1 MGTRPDLPL
10 STRRKLLTQY
20 LLFLQYSNINMGG
33 KFLSHAI
40 TGLTGQLLM
49 TINPA
54 SANPEV
60 TLMQVKEESWC
71 LINFHHLTS
80 S

>member
-1 MGTRPDLPL
+1 
-10 STRRKLLTQY
+10 
-20 LLFLQYSNINMGG
+20 MGG